1 MTSASLLAYA
11 LALLLAVA
19 TPGPAMIS
27 VTGTGLSQGP
37 KPALLIAAGIA
48 IADCILGALA
58 LLGLATLMATF
69 FWLVTIIKYAGA
81 AYLIWLGIRMWRAP
95 TAVSSKAS
103 GSRSHFLL
111 GMTVGLSNPKA
122 ILFHAS
128 MMPLIIDLRLLDR
141 SSGAAVIAIIFGANL
156 LGMGA
161 YAILAGNG
169 SRWFRTPKRLAWL
182 NRVGSGSMLGAGALI
197 VVR

>member
-37 KPALLIAAGIA
+37 KPALVMAAGIA

-95 TAVSSKAS
+95 AAFSTRANGSK
-103 GSRSHFLL
+103 RHFLL

-128 MMPLIIDLRLLDR
+128 MMPVIIDLRLLDR
-141 SSGAAVIAIIFGANL
+141 QSGTAVLAIIFCANL

-169 SRWFRTPKRLAWL
+169 SRWFCTAGRLAWL

>member
-1 MTSASLLAYA
+1 MASASLLAYA

-37 KPALLIAAGIA
+37 KPALLMATGIA

-58 LLGLATLMATF
+58 LLGLAALMATF

-81 AYLIWLGIRMWRAP
+81 AYLIWIGIRMWRAP
-95 TAVSSKAS
+95 AAFSAKAG

-141 SSGAAVIAIIFGANL
+141 SSGAAVLAIIFCANL
-156 LGMGA
+156 VGMGA

-169 SRWFRTPKRLAWL
+169 SRWFRTPERLAWL
-182 NRVGSGSMLGAGALI
+182 NRLGSGSLLGAGALI

>member
-27 VTGTGLSQGP
+27 VTGRGFSQGP
-37 KPALLIAAGIA
+37 KPALLMAAGIA

-58 LLGLATLMATF
+58 LLGLATLMTSSV
-69 FWLVTIIKYAGA
+69 WLVTIIKFAGA

-95 TAVSSKAS
+95 AVYSAKAS
-103 GSRSHFLL
+103 GSKSHFLL

-128 MMPLIIDLRLLDR
+128 MMPIIIDLRLLDR
-141 SSGAAVIAIIFGANL
+141 SSAAAILAIIFCANL

-169 SRWFRTPKRLAWL
+169 SRWFRTPERLAWL

>member
-1 MTSASLLAYA
+1 
-11 LALLLAVA
+11 
-19 TPGPAMIS
+19 
-27 VTGTGLSQGP
+27 
-37 KPALLIAAGIA
+37 
-48 IADCILGALA
+48 
-58 LLGLATLMATF
+58 MATF

-95 TAVSSKAS
+95 TAFIAKAG
-103 GSRSHFLL
+103 GSRGHFLL
-111 GMTVGLSNPKA
+111 GMAVGLSNPKA

-141 SSGAAVIAIIFGANL
+141 DGGAAVLTIIFCANL

-161 YAILAGNG
+161 YAILSGNG
-169 SRWFRTPKRLAWL
+169 SRWFRSPERLAWL
-182 NRVGSGSMLGAGALI
+182 NRVGGGSLLGAGALI